1 MQQRRLMENFHFHL
15 VSDATGETVAS
26 VARACLVQFEGAEP
40 IWHAWSLVRT
50 KRQLNNVVS
59 GIESNPGMVM
69 FTLVNPNLRSSL
81 EEACHNLQIPCISIL
96 DPAIAALS
104 SYLGVKSRQKPG
116 LQHALDAEYFNRI
129 DAITYVLAHD
139 DGQSPR
145 DLNEADVVLVGV
157 SRTTKTPTCIYL
169 ANRGIKAANVP
180 LVPGCPLPAE
190 LITATKPLIVG
201 LTKDPARLVQ
211 VRRNRLRILKQEEA
225 TNYIDLES
233 VKNEIGA
240 ARRVFARYKW
250 PVIDV
255 TRRSIE
261 EVAAAVLQLHDRRE
275 GRIT

>member
-1 MQQRRLMENFHFHL
+1 MQRRVLMENFDLHL

-40 IWHAWSLVRT
+40 IWHAWSLIRT
-50 KRQLNNVVS
+50 KRHLDNVIS
-59 GIESNPGMVM
+59 GIERNPGMVM
-69 FTLVNPNLRSSL
+69 FTLVNPTLRSVLEDACQSL
-81 EEACHNLQIPCISIL
+81 QVPCISLL
-96 DPAIAALS
+96 DPVIAALS

-116 LQHALDAEYFNRI
+116 LQHVLDAEYFNRI
-129 DAITYVLAHD
+129 DAINYVLAHD

-145 DLNEADVVLVGV
+145 DLDDADVVLVGV

-201 LTKDPARLVQ
+201 LTKDPTRLVQ
-211 VRRNRLRILKQEEA
+211 VRRNRLRVLKQEEA
-225 TNYIDLES
+225 TDYIDLES
-233 VKNEIGA
+233 VKKEIGA

-250 PVIDV
+250 PVIEV
-255 TRRSIE
+255 SRRSIE
-261 EVAAAVLQLHDRRE
+261 EVAAAVMQLHDRRA

>member
-1 MQQRRLMENFHFHL
+1 MENFHFHL

-59 GIESNPGMVM
+59 GIERNPGMVM
-69 FTLVNPNLRSSL
+69 FTLVNPRLRSSL
-81 EEACHNLQIPCISIL
+81 ENACHNLEIPCISIL

-233 VKNEIGA
+233 VKKEIGA

-261 EVAAAVLQLHDRRE
+261 EVAAAVMQLHDRRE